1 MCLCHT
7 HHHRSEVTAAA
18 AKDTEAGKKV
28 SLAWR
33 LHLQFV
39 GSQQLLASGRSSGN
53 RDRWAAG
60 DDDGRAG
67 QNVSGHQA
75 HAVGHGC
82 QVWRVAQA
90 SAGTQAL
97 ADGEGLLW
105 VENKENNFERERK
118 GNYFLFHLERSN
130 NH

>member
-1 MCLCHT
+1 MPLSHKEGE
-7 HHHRSEVTAAA
+7 RSV
-18 AKDTEAGKKV
+18 GGGGV

-39 GSQQLLASGRSSGN
+39 GPQQLLAGGRAGGH
-53 RDRWAAG
+53 RDWWAAG
-60 DDDGRAG
+60 DDDGRARQDVG
-67 QNVSGHQA
+67 GHQA

-90 SAGTQAL
+90 GAGTQAL

-105 VENKENNFERERK
+105 VEKRREQLGG
-118 GNYFLFHLERSN
+118 GN
-130 NH
+130 